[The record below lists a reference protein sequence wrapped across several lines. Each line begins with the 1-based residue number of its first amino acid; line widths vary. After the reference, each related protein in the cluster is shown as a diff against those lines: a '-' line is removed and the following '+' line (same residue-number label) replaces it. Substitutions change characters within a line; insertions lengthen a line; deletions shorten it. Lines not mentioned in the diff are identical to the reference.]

1 VDSTAIKNTLKAQEK
16 GLDNEGGMVGPYTCT
31 GSASNCGST
40 FRTNLEERYRIIGVS
55 GTIPAF
61 ESYAFKLD
69 TTAPT
74 VESTSP
80 SNSATV
86 STGVYVPVT
95 FSEEMDN
102 TTITNNNSDTS
113 CSSGT
118 FQISANNFQN
128 CLKFT
133 HDNFVISNSEKTFRM
148 TGFSLSGSSKLR
160 ITSGATDVAGNS
172 LSTLTISF

>member
-1 VDSTAIKNTLKAQEK
+1 VVGGKYVEVLHEVEIKSTYIDKFKWDT
-16 GLDNEGGMVGPYTCT
+16 VH
-31 GSASNCGST
+31 
-40 FRTNLEERYRIIGVS
+40 
-55 GTIPAF
+55 IPALM
-61 ESYAFKLD
+61 LD

-74 VESTSP
+74 V
-80 SNSATV
+80 V
-86 STGVYVPVT
+86 STNLSNGVAEVT
-95 FSEEMDN
+95 FSEMMDN
-102 TTITNNNSDTS
+102 ATLTVNNSDTS
-113 CSSGT
+113 CSGT
-118 FQISANNFQN
+118 FQISANDFQN